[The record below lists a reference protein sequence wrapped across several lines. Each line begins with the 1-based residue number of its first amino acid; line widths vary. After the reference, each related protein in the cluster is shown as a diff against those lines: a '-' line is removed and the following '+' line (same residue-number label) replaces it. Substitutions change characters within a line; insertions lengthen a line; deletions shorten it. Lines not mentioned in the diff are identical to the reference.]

1 MRNKN
6 PEENKGIRLGRLNIV
21 LIVMAVLLFL
31 LLIYSTYSTMQSY
44 SRMQEATER
53 YIDSQKNASDMQSG
67 SDYLTEQVRL
77 FVFTGDI
84 ENLNNYFKEK
94 DVTRRR
100 DKAIENLSE
109 DLSGSGSIQYLR
121 EALQYS
127 NELVDLEYHAMRLAI
142 EGFGYE
148 VADFPSEL
156 QNYALPQNDLAMTPA
171 EQLEKARSM
180 VFDDHYQDYKEKI
193 SSNVSLCIGSL
204 VDENRGEQMNSSD
217 TLLRLL
223 RLQRVLIGI
232 LVLMVFAVIF
242 LSSHLIIRP
251 LMKSVDHIRNQEPMP
266 VQGAYEF
273 QFVASEYNAM
283 YENTKRSQEQL
294 AYDASHDALT
304 GLYNRSVFQNMQE
317 TVERRRNALI
327 MADLDGLK
335 QINDTYGHDAGD
347 RAIKRVADLLR
358 AAFRAEDYVCRIGGD
373 EFAVIMI
380 HAGSELKELVSQKI
394 EEINRALKSSDDE
407 LPGLSLSVGVAFS
420 DRENPNGDIYKDAD
434 TALYRA
440 KTSGKGI
447 CVFY

>member
-6 PEENKGIRLGRLNIV
+6 PEENKGIRLRRLNIV

-148 VADFPSEL
+148 VADFPTDL
-156 QNYALPQNDLAMTPA
+156 QDYVLPQNDLAMTTA

-283 YENTKRSQEQL
+283 YESTKRSQEQL

-380 HAGSELKELVSQKI
+380 HAGSELKELVRQKI

>member
-6 PEENKGIRLGRLNIV
+6 PEENKGIRLRRLNIV

-31 LLIYSTYSTMQSY
+31 LLIYSTYSTMQSF

-84 ENLNNYFKEK
+84 ENLNNYFEEK

-100 DKAIENLSE
+100 DKAFENLSE

-148 VADFPSEL
+148 VADFPTDL
-156 QNYALPQNDLAMTPA
+156 QDYVLPQNDLAMTTA

-204 VDENRGEQMNSSD
+204 VDENRGEQINSSD

-283 YENTKRSQEQL
+283 YESTKRSQEQL

-380 HAGSELKELVSQKI
+380 HAGSELKELVRQKI

>member
-6 PEENKGIRLGRLNIV
+6 PEENKGIRLRRLNIV

-84 ENLNNYFKEK
+84 EDLNNYFEEK

-148 VADFPSEL
+148 VADFPTDL
-156 QNYALPQNDLAMTPA
+156 QDYVLPQNDLAMTTA

-380 HAGSELKELVSQKI
+380 HAGSELKELVRQKI

>member
-6 PEENKGIRLGRLNIV
+6 PEENKGIRLRRLNIV

-84 ENLNNYFKEK
+84 ENLNNYFEEK

-148 VADFPSEL
+148 VADFPTDL
-156 QNYALPQNDLAMTPA
+156 QDYVLPQNDLAMTTA

-380 HAGSELKELVSQKI
+380 HAGSELKELVRQKI

>member
-109 DLSGSGSIQYLR
+109 DLSGSGSLQYLR

-193 SSNVSLCIGSL
+193 SSNVSLCIGLL

-242 LSSHLIIRP
+242 LSSH
-251 LMKSVDHIRNQEPMP
+251 
-266 VQGAYEF
+266 AYEF

-380 HAGSELKELVSQKI
+380 HAGSELKELVRQKI

>member
-1 MRNKN
+1 
-6 PEENKGIRLGRLNIV
+6 
-21 LIVMAVLLFL
+21 
-31 LLIYSTYSTMQSY
+31 
-44 SRMQEATER
+44 
-53 YIDSQKNASDMQSG
+53 
-67 SDYLTEQVRL
+67 
-77 FVFTGDI
+77 
-84 ENLNNYFKEK
+84 
-94 DVTRRR
+94 
-100 DKAIENLSE
+100 
-109 DLSGSGSIQYLR
+109 
-121 EALQYS
+121 
-127 NELVDLEYHAMRLAI
+127 
-142 EGFGYE
+142 
-148 VADFPSEL
+148 
-156 QNYALPQNDLAMTPA
+156 
-171 EQLEKARSM
+171 
-180 VFDDHYQDYKEKI
+180 
-193 SSNVSLCIGSL
+193 
-204 VDENRGEQMNSSD
+204 
-217 TLLRLL
+217 
-223 RLQRVLIGI
+223 
-232 LVLMVFAVIF
+232 
-242 LSSHLIIRP
+242 
-251 LMKSVDHIRNQEPMP
+251 MP

-283 YENTKRSQEQL
+283 YESTKRSQEQL

-380 HAGSELKELVSQKI
+380 HAGSELKELVRQKI